1 MICRSNLKVYN
12 CHMMNIYIYIYIYT
26 YIYTYIYIYIY
37 IYTHMGASHTL
48 HSLTTIGFMP
58 IASRQSSGHIGNPVR
73 KCKMFT
79 LSTGCVVMGGRV
91 TAKWQRLKLPANQH
105 IYIYM
110 NVCMNKSTTLMKR
123 LISWLLKLPDR
134 KQSNMENIA
143 IEGSLYCI
151 VLDIILVT
159 NIWWLFQN
167 VG

>member
-1 MICRSNLKVYN
+1 MYQNN
-12 CHMMNIYIYIYIYT
+12 CMVWFVGQTWKYITVIWWW
-26 YIYTYIYIYIY
+26 YIYIYIY
-37 IYTHMGASHTL
+37 IYMGASHTL

-79 LSTGCVVMGGRV
+79 LSTGCVVMGGSV
-91 TAKWQRLKLPANQH
+91 TAKDKDSSYLQISIY

-110 NVCMNKSTTLMKR
+110 NVCMNKPTTLMKR
-123 LISWLLKLPDR
+123 LISWLLKLLDR

-143 IEGSLYCI
+143 IEGSLYCK
-151 VLDIILVT
+151 VLDIILVI